1 MKPKE
6 AIRNDVDGAVISGSN
21 KILLDEAVDLTSGTP
36 WSKTGFVIS
45 QFLEEKIYS
54 PFEDQ
59 AKALLL
65 RLWRESG
72 LSVSDNLQL
81 DQYHHLASTRE
92 THLAAV
98 AKTKLIS
105 IADFPIPIA
114 LIENRIGELCKVP
127 LVAKNPFDKLSVF
140 HFRVVRPHSNDN
152 NPLHRDVWLADYA
165 NCINLYIPI
174 AGSNERSSLSLI
186 PGSHHWPE
194 NKTGRT
200 PEGAVVDGIQFNVPA
215 VTEIKEPHEI
225 VRPNPRRNEVL
236 VFSPYLIHGGAV
248 NLNTDQT
255 RISIELRLWKKN

>member
-1 MKPKE
+1 MRPKE
-6 AIRNDVDGAVISGSN
+6 TIRNNAEGDKV
-21 KILLDEAVDLTSGTP
+21 LLDDAIDLTSGTP
-36 WSKTGFVIS
+36 WSKTGYVVSPLLEESIYS
-45 QFLEEKIYS
+45 QF
-54 PFEDQ
+54 EDR
-59 AKALLL
+59 AKTLLL

-72 LSVSDNLQL
+72 LAVSNNFQL
-81 DQYHHLASTRE
+81 DQYHHLASTKE
-92 THLAAV
+92 AHLAAV

-105 IADFPIPIA
+105 IDDLPISIA
-114 LIENRIGELCKVP
+114 RIENRISELCKVP
-127 LVAKNPFDKLSVF
+127 LVARNPFDKLSVF
-140 HFRVVRPHSNDN
+140 HFRVVRPHSNDH

-174 AGSNERSSLSLI
+174 TGSNERSSLSLI

-236 VFSPYLIHGGAV
+236 VFSPYLIHGGAA
-248 NLNTDQT
+248 NLNPDQT
-255 RISIELRLWKKN
+255 RISIELRLWKKS